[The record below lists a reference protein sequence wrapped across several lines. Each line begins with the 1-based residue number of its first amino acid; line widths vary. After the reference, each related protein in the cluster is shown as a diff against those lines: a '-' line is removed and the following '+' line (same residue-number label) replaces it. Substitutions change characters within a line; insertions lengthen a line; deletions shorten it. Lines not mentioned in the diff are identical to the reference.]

1 METPTGNPGRLRP
14 GEVRDGIEEALRDA
28 VVPMPVRQ
36 IHASVEARLGK
47 SVPESSVRSYLNLNS
62 GPDGQFERVSR
73 GVYKLR

>member
-1 METPTGNPGRLRP
+1 MS
-14 GEVRDGIEEALRDA
+14 
-28 VVPMPVRQ
+28 VRQ

-62 GPDGQFERVSR
+62 GPDGQFERVRR